1 MEAEKINAG
10 LFSLSRLK
18 RFINNTLYSEDV
30 MSMRKIITVC
40 IVFCVSILLAAQ
52 SNAASR
58 TWEIDKAH
66 SNFYFSVDHIFSKV
80 RGFFGDY
87 YGEVHFD
94 PNNLAESKLVF
105 EIEVKSINTAIPKR
119 DKHLLS
125 PDFFDE
131 AAHPKMTFASNKIVS
146 TGENTF
152 DVHGTFTVKGK
163 DYDLV
168 LPLTLE
174 GIKDHPMEKG
184 KEVAGFNGSLIID
197 RLAYGVGTGKFFEY
211 GVIGKDVDILV
222 TLEVLSDK

>member
-1 MEAEKINAG
+1 
-10 LFSLSRLK
+10 
-18 RFINNTLYSEDV
+18 
-30 MSMRKIITVC
+30 MSMRKIITVF
-40 IVFCVSILLAAQ
+40 IVFCVSVLFAAQ
-52 SNAASR
+52 SNGGSR

-66 SNFYFSVDHIFSKV
+66 SNFYFSVDHIYSKV

-87 YGEVHFD
+87 SGEVVFD
-94 PNNLAESKLVF
+94 PNNLAESKMDF

-131 AAHPKMTFASNKIVS
+131 ANYPKLAFASNKIVS
-146 TGENTF
+146 TGEGTF

-168 LPLTLE
+168 LPLTLQ

-184 KEVAGFNGSLIID
+184 KEVAGFNGRITID
-197 RLAYGVGTGKFFEY
+197 RLAYGIGTGKFFDY
-211 GVIGKDVDILV
+211 GVVGKDVDILV
-222 TLEVLSDK
+222 TLEVLSPK